1 MTLGSNLW
9 IELGVA
15 FVCFRYFSSK
25 RAFNVTV
32 PSVVASILLIASSV
46 YYVHGGSIPGYIS
59 KIMLVSLAALL
70 INVKVDWRMELW
82 QTISKWYAVLV
93 LLAVVFWL
101 LHFVFPLPHATMIGD
116 MNGTPIHSYNY
127 FFFRETMFNEYRT
140 DWMQRFQGMF
150 LEPGHMGT
158 ITAFFLLIN
167 RFAFHKIENWI
178 LLIGTLL
185 SLSASAY
192 LLLVLGYMSH
202 MVAGGNARKVL
213 YAVLLIVCMVVFSI
227 FYNDGNNLI
236 NELIFEKLT
245 REEGAME
252 SRVSLE
258 VLMLFENMWSTGTDL
273 WYGKGAFLDI
283 EENSAGFMLFFVC
296 CGIVGTILL
305 VLAYFSI
312 YYSCKTKYG
321 FFLFLIYMISFL
333 QRTYP
338 YFDAFSLPFIL
349 GLPYFLQEQ
358 RKKIKSCKQQ
368 KQIKGIVLP

>member
-1 MTLGSNLW
+1 
-9 IELGVA
+9 
-15 FVCFRYFSSK
+15 
-25 RAFNVTV
+25 
-32 PSVVASILLIASSV
+32 
-46 YYVHGGSIPGYIS
+46 
-59 KIMLVSLAALL
+59 
-70 INVKVDWRMELW
+70 
-82 QTISKWYAVLV
+82 
-93 LLAVVFWL
+93 
-101 LHFVFPLPHATMIGD
+101 
-116 MNGTPIHSYNY
+116 
-127 FFFRETMFNEYRT
+127 MFNEYRT

-213 YAVLLIVCMVVFSI
+213 SAVLLIVCMVVFSI